1 MKSKILSAILLVMV
15 VCSSAYASL
24 PSVTMLSTKTC
35 PACAQMAKVLNQI
48 DKEYGGK
55 IETSHIYLEDEPEL
69 AEEYQVRY
77 VPMLIF
83 RDSEGNEIARE
94 IGYMP
99 KAEVLKTFS
108 GKGIKIE
115 GGE

>member
-1 MKSKILSAILLVMV
+1 
-15 VCSSAYASL
+15 
-24 PSVTMLSTKTC
+24 
-35 PACAQMAKVLNQI
+35 MAKVLDQI
-48 DKEYGGK
+48 NKDYGGK
-55 IETSHIYLEDEPEL
+55 ISTSHIYLEDEPEL
-69 AEEYQVRY
+69 AEEYHVRY